1 MGSPLVEGIFLLKN
15 DSILVI
21 NSLVDSSSL
30 AAVSKLVTDCDCTQ
44 EVATDED
51 SYTKASLAL
60 PSHQARCKASKRI
73 GLYFMDPL

>member
-1 MGSPLVEGIFLLKN
+1 MGSPLLEGIFLLKN
-15 DSILVI
+15 DSILAI
-21 NSLVDSSSL
+21 DSLVDNSSL
-30 AAVSKLVTDCDCTQ
+30 AAVSKLVADCDCIL

>member
-1 MGSPLVEGIFLLKN
+1 MGSPLVEGKFLLKN

-21 NSLVDSSSL
+21 NSLVDSSSQV
-30 AAVSKLVTDCDCTQ
+30 AVSTLVADCDCIL
-44 EVATDED
+44 EVAADED

-60 PSHQARCKASKRI
+60 PSHQAHCKASKRI

>member
-1 MGSPLVEGIFLLKN
+1 MGSPLLEGIFLLKN
-15 DSILVI
+15 DSIIVI

-30 AAVSKLVTDCDCTQ
+30 AVVSKLVTDFDCIQ

-51 SYTKASLAL
+51 SYTKASLVL